1 MATPREIYQL
11 IGNSGL
17 LNRSPWQVMWSVW
30 TALFLREALAR
41 LFSRRG
47 AWAWLLLEPA
57 FHFFYL
63 IFIYTVMNV
72 RHISGF
78 DTTMWIVVGVVA
90 FFIFDRTSSQT
101 ANATSANKSLF
112 SYRQVLPADAFAVR
126 AVVELVL
133 ILLTALLVL
142 LFLSLFGH
150 QVLPDNLPLV
160 VQAIL
165 GLWLL
170 AIGWGMVRAVLSNLV
185 PELDI
190 VLNLIMRP
198 MYLISGLMLPL
209 SSLPPSYRN
218 WLLLNPVAQ
227 GLEAAR
233 AGYSA
238 AYHPFTG
245 LSVSYLH
252 ISAAIMLFS
261 GLLLLRKFGSRLV
274 TQ

>member
-1 MATPREIYQL
+1 
-11 IGNSGL
+11 
-17 LNRSPWQVMWSVW
+17 
-30 TALFLREALAR
+30 
-41 LFSRRG
+41 
-47 AWAWLLLEPA
+47 
-57 FHFFYL
+57 
-63 IFIYTVMNV
+63 
-72 RHISGF
+72 
-78 DTTMWIVVGVVA
+78 
-90 FFIFDRTSSQT
+90 
-101 ANATSANKSLF
+101 
-112 SYRQVLPADAFAVR
+112 
-126 AVVELVL
+126 
-133 ILLTALLVL
+133 
-142 LFLSLFGH
+142 
-150 QVLPDNLPLV
+150 
-160 VQAIL
+160 
-165 GLWLL
+165 
-170 AIGWGMVRAVLSNLV
+170 MVRAVLSNLV

>member
-1 MATPREIYQL
+1 MYQL
-11 IGNSGL
+11 IGNSSL

>member
-1 MATPREIYQL
+1 MAT
-11 IGNSGL
+11 
-17 LNRSPWQVMWSVW
+17 RSPLLIIWTVW
-30 TALFLREALAR
+30 AALFLREALWR

-57 FHFFYL
+57 FHIFYL
-63 IFIYTVMNV
+63 IFIYTVLNV

-78 DTTMWIVVGVVA
+78 DTSMWVVVGVVA

-101 ANATSANKSLF
+101 ANAISANKSLF
-112 SYRQVLPADAFAVR
+112 SYRQVLPADALFVR

-133 ILLTALLVL
+133 TLFAGLLVL
-142 LFLSLFGH
+142 LLLSLFGH
-150 QVLPDNLPLV
+150 QVLPDNLPAV
-160 VQAIL
+160 IQAIF

-170 AIGWGMVRAVLSNLV
+170 ALGWGLVRAVLSDLV
-185 PELDI
+185 PEIDI

-209 SSLPPSYRN
+209 STLPPGYRD
-218 WLLLNPVAQ
+218 WLVLNPVAQ

-233 AGYSA
+233 AGFSA

-245 LSVSYLH
+245 LSFSYLYA
-252 ISAAIMLFS
+252 SAVLMLFS
-261 GLLLLRKFGSRLV
+261 GLLLLRKFGLRLV
-274 TQ
+274 TE